1 VVRYQELNSTDA
13 SSGIAH
19 CAGLRDIKGGAL
31 G

>member
-13 SSGIAH
+13 SSGSTRR
-19 CAGLRDIKGGAL
+19 AGLRDIKGAAL